1 MTTMINPN
9 RRALFDDLADLD
21 TSVLFQQTLPRH
33 LVHRAAV
40 SEVFLTSLFITGDG
54 TFRVGA
60 QWPRSHHFFG
70 PKSGLHDPMLLTE
83 TIRQATLAVAHQF
96 YQVPQGSHFVMNEIS
111 YEINEEGLR
120 LGCQPADLVLTAVAR
135 DVRRRGKGIAGMTLE
150 FGCFRN
156 NRRVGSG
163 SVTWRCITS
172 ATYARV
178 RGDHIDATP
187 MPEKQP
193 APVAP
198 QLVGRYQE
206 CDVVLA
212 PSAMDNLWLVRVD
225 TDHPVMFDHPVDHVP
240 GMMAIEAARQAALL
254 VMGTPKGVPLKGR
267 FSFAHYVEL
276 DEPCVIAASA
286 TPVAASSGSSDV
298 RVKFEQSG
306 QTVIVGDL
314 EMLACP

>member
-1 MTTMINPN
+1 MTTMIN
-9 RRALFDDLADLD
+9 RRALLEGLPEVE

-40 SEVFLTSLFITGDG
+40 SEVFLTNLFTTGDG
-54 TFRVGA
+54 AFQVGA
-60 QWPRSHHFFG
+60 QWPRSHQFFG

-83 TIRQATLAVAHQF
+83 TIRQAALAIAHQF
-96 YQVPQGSHFVMNEIS
+96 YKVPQGSHFVMHEIS

-120 LGCQPADLVLTAVAR
+120 LGCRPADIVLTATTHDIR
-135 DVRRRGKGIAGMTLE
+135 KRGKGIAGMTME
-150 FGCFRN
+150 FGCYRN
-156 NRRVGSG
+156 SRRVGGG
-163 SVTWRCITS
+163 SVSWRVVSS

-178 RGDHIDATP
+178 RGDHITTEVS
-187 MPEKQP
+187 EKQP

-198 QLVGRYQE
+198 HHVGRYQE

-212 PSAMDNLWLVRVD
+212 PSAVDNLWLIRVD

-254 VMGTPKGVPLKGR
+254 ATGRSGGVPVKGS
-267 FSFAHYVEL
+267 FSFSHYIEL
-276 DEPCVIAASA
+276 DEPCV
-286 TPVAASSGSSDV
+286 VAAEDCRRTESGTSAV

-306 QTVIVGDL
+306 RTAVVGDL
-314 EMLACP
+314 EMLTCG